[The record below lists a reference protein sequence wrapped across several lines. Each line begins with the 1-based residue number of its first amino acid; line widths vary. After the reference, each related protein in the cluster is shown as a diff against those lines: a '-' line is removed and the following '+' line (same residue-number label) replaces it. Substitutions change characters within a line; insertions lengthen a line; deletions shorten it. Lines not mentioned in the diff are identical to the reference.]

1 MKDEYERLKA
11 KRDTLVARAQAARAQ
26 RDISSAA
33 GSFGKDNSRRG
44 FERMEEKVIQ
54 MEAEAAVATEITGSS
69 PALDVELAA
78 LGASADVERELAELK
93 KKLKP

>member
-1 MKDEYERLKA
+1 
-11 KRDTLVARAQAARAQ
+11 
-26 RDISSAA
+26 
-33 GSFGKDNSRRG
+33 
-44 FERMEEKVIQ
+44 